1 MIETIITRIQGVL
14 AAQKYVLITYNVSR
28 ENLPLVLKI
37 TPGKRAATVSPL
49 EDGKWVAVSSLI
61 PSKNEAE
68 IMDTLTASGA
78 EDILVMKLHNCR
90 VD

>member
-1 MIETIITRIQGVL
+1 MIETIRTRIQGVL
-14 AAQKYVLITYNVSR
+14 AAQKYVLITYNVIR

-49 EDGKWVAVSSLI
+49 EDSNWVAVSSLI
-61 PSKNEAE
+61 PSKKVAE
-68 IMDTLTASGA
+68 IMDNLTACGA
-78 EDILVMKLHNCR
+78 EDILVMTLHNCR